1 MLNQLILLGRLTK
14 EPQLRTATS
23 GRNVASFSLA
33 FDNVMKNP
41 DGSRGTSF
49 IDCVAFDTTAEVIVK
64 FAHKGDKIAVV
75 GSVNQRHWTG
85 KDGKEYSNIEVL
97 VSSIELLEPKKE
109 IPAPNPE
116 EFATGLPTDEER
128 PPLAE
133 GWEYGEDGKPRRK
146 KSASAKK

>member
-14 EPQLRTATS
+14 EPQSRGNEKMPIT
-23 GRNVASFSLA
+23 GFSLA
-33 FDNVMKNP
+33 FDNVMKDK
-41 DGSRGTSF
+41 DGNRGTSF
-49 IDCVAFDTTAEVIVK
+49 IDCTAFSNTADIIVK
-64 FAHKGDKIAVV
+64 HCHKGDKVAVV

-109 IPAPNPE
+109 YPAPNPE

-128 PPLAE
+128 PPLAD
-133 GWEYGEDGKPRRK
+133 GWEYGPDGKPRK